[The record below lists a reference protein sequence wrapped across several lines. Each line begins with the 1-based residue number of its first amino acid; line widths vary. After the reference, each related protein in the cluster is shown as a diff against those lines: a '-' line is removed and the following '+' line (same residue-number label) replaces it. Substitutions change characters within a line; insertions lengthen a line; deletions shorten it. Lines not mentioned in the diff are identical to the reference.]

1 MAGLILLDTLIVFT
15 LGKSPVF
22 RVDRAGMSI
31 IGASLMTAFGI
42 LSLEEAVQAIDAKTI
57 VVLFSLMVVVS
68 NLKLAG
74 FFTYIGK
81 VVFTHIHTGKT
92 LLLAVIFMSGIL
104 SSIVI
109 NDIVC
114 LLFTPVVIMIC
125 LKVKVNPINTFWGLP
140 INVQALPIFE
150 AIDGSCEQFK
160 ISRIFYIYR
169 QSSIHSY

>member
-1 MAGLILLDTLIVFT
+1 MKPFMQEFIVGFILVMVLVIFTIGGLSNMHDAQELVAGLILLATLIVFT

-74 FFTYIGK
+74 FFTLY
-81 VVFTHIHTGKT
+81 
-92 LLLAVIFMSGIL
+92 
-104 SSIVI
+104 
-109 NDIVC
+109 
-114 LLFTPVVIMIC
+114 
-125 LKVKVNPINTFWGLP
+125 
-140 INVQALPIFE
+140 
-150 AIDGSCEQFK
+150 
-160 ISRIFYIYR
+160 
-169 QSSIHSY
+169 

>member
-1 MAGLILLDTLIVFT
+1 MKPFMQEFIVGFILVMVLVIFTIGGLSNMHDAQELVAGLILLATLIVFT

-81 VVFTHIHTGKT
+81 VVFTHIHTGKI

-104 SSIVI
+104 S
-109 NDIVC
+109 
-114 LLFTPVVIMIC
+114 L
-125 LKVKVNPINTFWGLP
+125 
-140 INVQALPIFE
+140 
-150 AIDGSCEQFK
+150 
-160 ISRIFYIYR
+160 
-169 QSSIHSY
+169 